1 MVMVHTFT
9 YPTVMYQNTFIYLY
23 MLRDGPLCFDGG
35 RGWGGWKIFTCNIF
49 LYKAPAANNFFLCV
63 AVFLFFSVYS
73 LCKQFTSKRSTPP
86 PPPQKILVRPLTPNL
101 LESPPQK
108 LLILGSSGLLLVIS
122 AWKLLLPFL

>member
-73 LCKQFTSKRSTPP
+73 LCKQFTSKRSPP

>member
-1 MVMVHTFT
+1 M
-9 YPTVMYQNTFIYLY
+9 
-23 MLRDGPLCFDGG
+23 GG
-35 RGWGGWKIFTCNIF
+35 LEIFTCNIF
-49 LYKAPAANNFFLCV
+49 LYKAPAANNFFCV
-63 AVFLFFSVYS
+63 SLSSYFSVFIASANNS
-73 LCKQFTSKRSTPP
+73 LQNVPP

>member
-1 MVMVHTFT
+1 M
-9 YPTVMYQNTFIYLY
+9 
-23 MLRDGPLCFDGG
+23 GG
-35 RGWGGWKIFTCNIF
+35 LEIFTCNIF
-49 LYKAPAANNFFLCV
+49 LYKAPAANNFFCV
-63 AVFLFFSVYS
+63 SLSSYFSVFIASANNS
-73 LCKQFTSKRSTPP
+73 LQNVPPP

>member
-73 LCKQFTSKRSTPP
+73 LCKQCPSKRSTP

>member
-35 RGWGGWKIFTCNIF
+35 RGWGGLENFHMQHFFIYGSCCKQ
-49 LYKAPAANNFFLCV
+49 FFLCV

-73 LCKQFTSKRSTPP
+73 LCKQFTSKRSTP

>member
-49 LYKAPAANNFFLCV
+49 LYKAPAANNFFCV
-63 AVFLFFSVYS
+63 SLSSYFSVFIASANNS
-73 LCKQFTSKRSTPP
+73 LQNLPPP